1 MNPWMR
7 WRVFADKYNTYLLC
21 SVMGAMTCAQIYLQ
35 YKNWKGERV
44 TPTKEE
50 LYKKGPIVIKLE
62 EYLRAIAQSPFLTK
76 RTKDPFK
83 EDEDQ

>member
-44 TPTKEE
+44 TRGYILEIALQGYIFNNYQATCNSAIKCD
-50 LYKKGPIVIKLE
+50 IVVVRNL
-62 EYLRAIAQSPFLTK
+62 LGS
-76 RTKDPFK
+76 
-83 EDEDQ
+83 

>member
-44 TPTKEE
+44 TRGYILK
-50 LYKKGPIVIKLE
+50 IVLQGYIFNNYQANSAIKCDIVVVRNL
-62 EYLRAIAQSPFLTK
+62 LGS
-76 RTKDPFK
+76 
-83 EDEDQ
+83 